1 MGSIQSLETAKY
13 AGRRPGKVDA
23 HLAAQL
29 DAVEWGEFRLCELFE
44 KIKIK
49 ALKYKAKDLPNEPTG
64 DFVLPALTAGIQNQ
78 GLNNFVPRTNATILR
93 NVISISANGANTGAT
108 FYQKDEFT
116 VLQDAYAIRWI
127 YSEDK
132 LTDRQYL
139 YITACISSVIYGSYE
154 WTNKAGWERIKEKN
168 IQLPLKNNL
177 PNLDFMEN
185 FVSELEARR
194 TAELEAY
201 LSAAGLKDCTLT
213 VAEEQALAKLKEGKK
228 EFAPFSFDSVFNQ
241 IKQGRR
247 LKKDDQISGSIPF
260 VMAGVTNTGVV
271 GYIANP
277 VAQFPKNSITLD
289 IFGNAFYRNYDYG
302 AGDDTGAYWH
312 DEQDFSKETML
323 FLTAAM
329 QKAVSGKFSYGK
341 KLRSSQSLKIKMQ
354 LPSLNGTP
362 DYAFMQTLL
371 SAVQKLV
378 IRDVVEYADNK
389 ITATQ
394 TVIQQNGKEAV

>member
-1 MGSIQSLETAKY
+1 MPLVSNSSIDNGVMGFSNLKANNKGNSITCSDTTVGADTMFYQE
-13 AGRRPGKVDA
+13 R
-23 HLAAQL
+23 
-29 DAVEWGEFRLCELFE
+29 
-44 KIKIK
+44 
-49 ALKYKAKDLPNEPTG
+49 
-64 DFVLPALTAGIQNQ
+64 DFIGYSHIQH
-78 GLNNFVPRTNATILR
+78 FVPKVKPFNRAIALM
-93 NVISISANGANTGAT
+93 IISAARAATMQQYNYGIKFNRVAMNGT
-108 FYQKDEFT
+108 
-116 VLQDAYAIRWI
+116 II
-127 YSEDK
+127 K
-132 LTDRQYL
+132 LP
-139 YITACISSVIYGSYE
+139 V
-154 WTNKAGWERIKEKN
+154 
-168 IQLPLKNNL
+168 KNNEL
-177 PNLDFMEN
+177 NLDFMEN
-185 FVSELEARR
+185 FVSELEARRTAELEARR